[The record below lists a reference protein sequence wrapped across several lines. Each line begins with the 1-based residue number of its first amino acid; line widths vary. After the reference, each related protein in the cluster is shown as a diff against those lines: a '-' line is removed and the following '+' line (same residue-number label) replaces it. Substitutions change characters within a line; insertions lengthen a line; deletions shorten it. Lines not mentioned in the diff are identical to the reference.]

1 MELQKPNKL
10 KPEQQTQLCPHKT
23 GTFRF
28 FASTMY
34 AGKRRFN
41 ACARGNKSV
50 AGLLHFCTLFRGS
63 AIGSTPAF
71 GAGYPGSSPGP
82 GAICFVPRT
91 EPAGSFYSRAENFLK
106 EMRRSLGCRNPARLG
121 WGHNFQFGG
130 TLCFEMLFAAMQEPF
145 KFLFRADRNSR

>member
-10 KPEQQTQLCPHKT
+10 KPEQQTQLYPHKT

-82 GAICFVPRT
+82 GAICFVLRT
-91 EPAGSFYSRAENFLK
+91 ESAGSFYSRAGKFSK
-106 EMRRSLGCRNPARLG
+106 RNPTIARLPKPG
-121 WGHNFQFGG
+121 
-130 TLCFEMLFAAMQEPF
+130 AAWVGAQ
-145 KFLFRADRNSR
+145 LSVRWDALL

>member
-10 KPEQQTQLCPHKT
+10 RPEQQTQLNPAQT

-28 FASTMY
+28 FASTRC
-34 AGKRRFN
+34 AGKRGFN
-41 ACARGNKSV
+41 ACARSNKSV

-82 GAICFVPRT
+82 GAICFILRT
-91 EPAGSFYSRAENFLK
+91 EPLEVSIRVAK
-106 EMRRSLGCRNPARLG
+106 I
-121 WGHNFQFGG
+121 
-130 TLCFEMLFAAMQEPF
+130 F
-145 KFLFRADRNSR
+145 KKKSDDR